1 MATAFRGLASLK
13 LAIFL
18 LAALAAA
25 LAAAT
30 LLETAHGHEYARWC
44 VYHTRWFIALLGLLA
59 GNIVASAVVRFP
71 WKGRQ
76 IGFLLTHVGLL
87 ILLGGAIWT
96 FRSGIEGQ
104 LALAEGET
112 SDRMMLPDTSRFTVQ
127 WAGQPRK
134 DRLPAVFTFQ
144 AGPVDWPEG
153 ETLELGSILRRGAES
168 GSLSSP
174 RPACGRLG
182 PRGGRFRLA
191 GVESLDDWSGRR
203 RRASRPGC
211 RPARWSRTSARRD
224 SRSFRRRPKRWSK
237 IFSIRPLPTWAPTAC
252 WPFTTTA
259 RFSASG

>member
-1 MATAFRGLASLK
+1 MRELMATAFRGLASLK

-127 WAGQPRK
+127 WAGQPPERSPAG
-134 DRLPAVFTFQ
+134 RLHVPGRTGRLARGRNPRTRL
-144 AGPVDWPEG
+144 D
-153 ETLELGSILRRGAES
+153 LRRGAES

-182 PRGGRFRLA
+182 ARGGRYQA
-191 GVESLDDWSGRR
+191 CRR
-203 RRASRPGC
+203 
-211 RPARWSRTSARRD
+211 
-224 SRSFRRRPKRWSK
+224 
-237 IFSIRPLPTWAPTAC
+237 
-252 WPFTTTA
+252 
-259 RFSASG
+259 